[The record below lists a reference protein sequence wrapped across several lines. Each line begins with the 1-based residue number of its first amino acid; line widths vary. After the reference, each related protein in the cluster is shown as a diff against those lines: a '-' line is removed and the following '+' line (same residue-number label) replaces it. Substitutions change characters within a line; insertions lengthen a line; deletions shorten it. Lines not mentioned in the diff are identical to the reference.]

1 FLKLQVTNV
10 LSYKQIPKNG
20 LIEFTYN
27 KKKSEGTYQ
36 FNNNLF
42 NFNYLNK
49 SLGNNFKYKGAIN
62 LIPFFSEIS
71 GDIDI
76 INLDKLFN
84 PDTILVQL
92 LKSELLNNKNL
103 NINGIINAEQII
115 PFRDLNNLVFKFRI
129 EDGLLDISE
138 TKFGWLDY
146 VDFQIFDSLLY
157 VKDNN
162 LVLDGNISIDI
173 HNSSEI
179 YKFFQTPR
187 NYRKEI
193 KKIKFNFIYN
203 FDQEIT
209 NLNNIEID
217 NLVNPEVNNILGQFI
232 SKETILQNR
241 IYFKSLINEA
251 IKSYVG

>member
-1 FLKLQVTNV
+1 M
-10 LSYKQIPKNG
+10 
-20 LIEFTYN
+20 
-27 KKKSEGTYQ
+27 
-36 FNNNLF
+36 
-42 NFNYLNK
+42 
-49 SLGNNFKYKGAIN
+49 
-62 LIPFFSEIS
+62 
-71 GDIDI
+71 
-76 INLDKLFN
+76 FN

-187 NYRKEI
+187 NYREEI

-217 NLVNPEVNNILGQFI
+217 NLANPEVNNILGQFI

-251 IKSYVG
+251 IKSYAG

>member
-1 FLKLQVTNV
+1 MKKKILTKVNFDFLKLQVKNV
-10 LSYKQIPKNG
+10 LSYKQIQKNG

-36 FNNNLF
+36 LNNNLF

-49 SLGNNFKYKGAIN
+49 SLGNNFKYEGAIN
-62 LIPFFSEIS
+62 FIPFFSEIS

-138 TKFGWLDY
+138 TKFR
-146 VDFQIFDSLLY
+146 
-157 VKDNN
+157 
-162 LVLDGNISIDI
+162 LVRLC
-173 HNSSEI
+173 
-179 YKFFQTPR
+179 
-187 NYRKEI
+187 
-193 KKIKFNFIYN
+193 
-203 FDQEIT
+203 
-209 NLNNIEID
+209 
-217 NLVNPEVNNILGQFI
+217 
-232 SKETILQNR
+232 
-241 IYFKSLINEA
+241 
-251 IKSYVG
+251 

>member
-1 FLKLQVTNV
+1 MC
-10 LSYKQIPKNG
+10 I
-20 LIEFTYN
+20 
-27 KKKSEGTYQ
+27 
-36 FNNNLF
+36 
-42 NFNYLNK
+42 
-49 SLGNNFKYKGAIN
+49 
-62 LIPFFSEIS
+62 
-71 GDIDI
+71 
-76 INLDKLFN
+76 
-84 PDTILVQL
+84 
-92 LKSELLNNKNL
+92 
-103 NINGIINAEQII
+103 
-115 PFRDLNNLVFKFRI
+115 RD
-129 EDGLLDISE
+129 S
-138 TKFGWLDY
+138 Y
-146 VDFQIFDSLLY
+146 VDFEIFDSLLY

-217 NLVNPEVNNILGQFI
+217 NLANPEVNNILGQFI

-241 IYFKSLINEA
+241 IYFKSLINKA
-251 IKSYVG
+251 IKSYAG